1 MRTIYNTLVE
11 ERTMNQQISRF
22 KQYLLTEEKGS
33 VTVEKYLRD
42 VRCFYSFLDNRA
54 ISKEETIAYKEHL
67 TQQYA
72 PASVNSML
80 VALNCF
86 LRFIGKTDCCVKQL
100 KIQRQIFCGEE
111 KELTQSEYQL
121 LVKAA
126 KNTRLSLVIQTICST
141 GIRVSELQYITVE
154 AVRVGKAVV
163 NCKNKTRVIFI
174 PMSIQKL
181 LKTYIKKS
189 GVTAGSVFVTRSRK
203 PLNCRN
209 IWRDMKALCE
219 QAGVS
224 PDKVSPHNLRHLF
237 ARTFYSVDKDI
248 VRLADLLGHSSV
260 DTTRIYTRETG
271 SEHRHRLE
279 RVEKLLTT

>member
-1 MRTIYNTLVE
+1 
-11 ERTMNQQISRF
+11 MNQQISRF
-22 KQYLLTEEKGS
+22 KQYLLIEEKGS

-203 PLNCRN
+203 PLNYRN

-224 PDKVSPHNLRHLF
+224 PDKVFPHNLRHLF

-279 RVEKLLTT
+279 RVEKLLMT

>member
-22 KQYLLTEEKGS
+22 EQYLLTEEKSS

-111 KELTQSEYQL
+111 KELTQSEYQR

-141 GIRVSELQYITVE
+141 GIRVSELEYITVE

-189 GVTAGSVFVTRSRK
+189 GVTAGSVFVTRSGK
-203 PLNCRN
+203 PLNRRN

-224 PDKVSPHNLRHLF
+224 PDKVFPHNLRHLF

-279 RVEKLLTT
+279 RVEKLLMT

>member
-1 MRTIYNTLVE
+1 
-11 ERTMNQQISRF
+11 MNYIKEIQRF
-22 KQYLLTEEKGS
+22 EQYLLTEEKSS

-111 KELTQSEYQL
+111 KELTQSEYQR

-141 GIRVSELQYITVE
+141 GIRVSELEYITVE

-189 GVTAGSVFVTRSRK
+189 GVTAGSVFVTRSGK
-203 PLNCRN
+203 PLNRRN

-224 PDKVSPHNLRHLF
+224 PDKVFPHNLRHLF

-279 RVEKLLTT
+279 RVEKLLMT